1 MINNLDKLKKTINTS
16 KYQIN
21 TGQQKANQQRIAMR
35 NNEKKTEPKE
45 KHSRVLIS
53 AISLMIYVTLRK

>member
-1 MINNLDKLKKTINTS
+1 MNKNPINTT

-21 TGQQKANQQRIAMR
+21 TGQQKANQQRIAMW

-45 KHSRVLIS
+45 KHLRVLI
-53 AISLMIYVTLRK
+53 APISLMIYVALGK